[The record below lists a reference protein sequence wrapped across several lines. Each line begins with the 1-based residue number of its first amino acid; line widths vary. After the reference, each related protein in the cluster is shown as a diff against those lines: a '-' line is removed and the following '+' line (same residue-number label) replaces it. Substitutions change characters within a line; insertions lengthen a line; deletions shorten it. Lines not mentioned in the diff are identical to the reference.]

1 MFSFYLKWREKGREG
16 GKGGGR
22 KGEIGRHGEKGR
34 ERERGKEGRWRKIKR
49 SSICKFTCKMTTK
62 AWAGPGWSH
71 QPGKQGRPPMLAAGI
86 GVLSHRYCSPGCAF
100 TGSRIQNW
108 DLKLG
113 NFIMW
118 CRHSRWHL
126 NPSPPKNKVLDKDN
140 TNGSYSILWLCIIY
154 TIHIS
159 DEREK
164 SREYSWITYSGGI
177 TGDLYLLK
185 SRL

>member
-1 MFSFYLKWREKGREG
+1 
-16 GKGGGR
+16 
-22 KGEIGRHGEKGR
+22 
-34 ERERGKEGRWRKIKR
+34 
-49 SSICKFTCKMTTK
+49 MTTK

-86 GVLSHRYCSPGCAF
+86 GVLSHHYCSPGCAF
-100 TGSRIQNW
+100 TGSRIQKNW

-126 NPSPPKNKVLDKDN
+126 NPSPLKNKVLDKDN
-140 TNGSYSILWLCIIY
+140 TNSSDSILRLCIIY

-164 SREYSWITYSGGI
+164 SWKKRKVQ
-177 TGDLYLLK
+177 LNYLLWWHNWGLVPIKVKVIELVLCSMFSYWLQWLHTTVEFSFK
-185 SRL
+185 SWMLSFPI